1 MSRKQRPRRSSKTTP
16 VEQAP
21 PPVQR
26 AQRVPNI
33 RPGATNFQPVSPVQ
47 SGRPM
52 NMRPFSTSVI
62 NQMYQNFGPQS
73 NQDSLY
79 SPGAPI
85 RPIPGLLPPEG
96 PRGFN
101 YTVGYN
107 IAQLP
112 RSEEQYSF
120 ADLRAMA
127 SMYYGVQM
135 CQQVW
140 FDYISKLELVVEPR
154 KELLAE
160 NMDMTP
166 YEDDIQYYQDFF
178 AYPDKD
184 HDFHSWLQMA
194 VRDQLEIDAVSIF
207 VRKDRIGR
215 PYSLDLIDSAI
226 IKPLI
231 TDRGRTPE
239 PPYPAY
245 EQFVHGIPAAFLT
258 TDDLIYIKET
268 ERSDSVYG
276 RSRVE
281 KIMLY
286 VTMALRKQTKD
297 LARFT
302 DGTLPEGFIIP
313 SMDVQWSQEEI
324 EAFEIDLN
332 NLMAGND
339 EMRARLKVLPRG
351 FTFEDTQDADI
362 HMDLDEFILN
372 VCAAGHGITMS
383 ELAFTADV
391 NRATGEMQENVVYRR
406 AMGPLMNRYS
416 KLFTMIL
423 RKFFKETRFVVKLR
437 GYGEVEDFQSQSTAY
452 ATLVGAGIQSPTQA
466 AHAMN
471 LPVYDNKDVP
481 PFVVTKTGPIMVDD
495 LADPE
500 VRAASKAAFIAG
512 ASGQSSGSQGQQK
525 DGEEEDEPD
534 DEDEAS
540 ASQAQDKQPPKPGQ
554 KDDEKATLSRI
565 AEVMANVEE
574 SLRLIRARDVTPD
587 AHAPGVPMVSKQGTC
602 DCAVCWTNNG
612 KTLSDGRRP
621 PYHDG
626 CDCAAIPQSTQR
638 SDAPAEQTGMMIA
651 FMLDPETAAQLAI
664 PGGVP
669 AEEMHVTLAYLGRM
683 DEVTL
688 DVEALRR
695 ELAAF
700 ASESAPLSGT
710 TGGVG
715 RFTPSESSEGK
726 SPVIALVNVPGLQ
739 QFRASLVQRLEN
751 IGVWYAQNFDY
762 QPHCTLM
769 YAEPAAPM
777 PIESLPQVPLVFDRL
792 VLAIGNEHTQ
802 FPMGVS
808 PIEEEN
814 PRVQI
819 PQSRSEIAPG
829 SRDRSERAPE
839 SDESARARTEVSAV
853 AASGLDR
860 AKSIS
865 QEYRRWR
872 TRAIEDVKAGK
883 TRRPFESTLI
893 PQAAHALITESLAA
907 CKTPEDVR
915 TLFEMVR
922 DDETHEREIERD
934 TSPKVL
940 ASVSGGNPQQSRSA
954 WKLRW

>member
-1 MSRKQRPRRSSKTTP
+1 MSRKQQRPHRSNKATL

-26 AQRVPNI
+26 ARRQPNI
-33 RPGATNFQPVSPVQ
+33 RPGATNFQPLQPVQ
-47 SGRPM
+47 SARPA
-52 NMRPFSTSVI
+52 NMRPFPDAVVNS
-62 NQMYQNFGPQS
+62 MYQHFGPQS
-73 NQDSLY
+73 NTDTLY

-85 RPIPGLLPPEG
+85 RPIPGLLPPGG
-96 PRGFN
+96 PRGYD

-112 RSEEQYSF
+112 RSEEPYSF

-127 SMYYGVQM
+127 SLYYGVQM

-160 NMDMTP
+160 NMDTSM
-166 YEDDIQYYQDFF
+166 YADDIQYYQDFF
-178 AYPDKD
+178 AYPDRD

-215 PYSLDLIDSAI
+215 PYSLDLIDSAL

-258 TDDLIYIKET
+258 TDDLIYVKET

-302 DGTLPEGFIIP
+302 DGTLPQGFILP

-351 FTFEDTQDADI
+351 FSFESTEDADI

-406 AMGPLMNRYS
+406 AMGPLMSRYA
-416 KLFTMIL
+416 KLFTLIL
-423 RKFFKETRFVVKLR
+423 RKFFKETRFVVKLK
-437 GYGEVEDFQSQSTAY
+437 GYGEVEDFQSQATAFS
-452 ATLVGAGIQSPTQA
+452 TLVSSGIQSPTQA

-471 LPVYDNKDVP
+471 LPVYGNVDVP
-481 PFVVTKTGPIMVDD
+481 PFIVTKTGPIMVGD
-495 LADPE
+495 LADPA

-512 ASGQSSGSQGQQK
+512 ASAPSAGKQGQQEN
-525 DGEEEDEPD
+525 GEEDAPGED
-534 DEDEAS
+534 DETPEN
-540 ASQAQDKQPPKPGQ
+540 SQDQDKQAHNPGQ
-554 KDDEKATLSRI
+554 KDAKDEALSRI
-565 AEVMANVEE
+565 SAILVQAEEH
-574 SLRLIRARDVTPD
+574 LRLIRARNVTPED
-587 AHAPGVPMVSKQGTC
+587 LPAIVPLVSKQGTC
-602 DCAVCWTNNG
+602 DCPTCRAHNG
-612 KTLSDGRRP
+612 KPLIDGRRP
-621 PYHDG
+621 PYHEG
-626 CDCAAIPQSTQR
+626 CDCTAISQDAQR
-638 SDAPAEQTGMMIA
+638 SDTPEHTGIMVA
-651 FMLDPETAAQLAI
+651 FMLDPAIAMQLAI
-664 PGGVP
+664 PGGEP
-669 AEEMHVTLAYLGRM
+669 AEEMHVTLAYLGQM
-683 DEVTL
+683 DKVAL
-688 DVEALRR
+688 DVDALKR
-695 ELAAF
+695 ELATL
-700 ASESAPLSGT
+700 ASESMPLSGT
-710 TGGVG
+710 TGGLG
-715 RFTPSESSEGK
+715 RFTPSDSSEGK
-726 SPVIALVNVPGLQ
+726 SPMIALVNVAGLQ
-739 QFRASLVQRLEN
+739 QFRAALVQRLEG
-751 IGVWYAQNFDY
+751 IGVQVANDFEYT
-762 QPHCTLM
+762 PHITLL
-769 YAEPAAPM
+769 YTEPAAPL
-777 PIESLPQVPLVFDRL
+777 PIENVPQVPLVFDRL
-792 VLAIGNEHTQ
+792 VLAIGEERTS
-802 FPMGVS
+802 FPMGVQQT
-808 PIEEEN
+808 EEDSRVTRSQSNAETA
-814 PRVQI
+814 PR
-819 PQSRSEIAPG
+819 SGERSG
-829 SRDRSERAPE
+829 RAAEP
-839 SDESARARTEVSAV
+839 DASAGARTDA
-853 AASGLDR
+853 AQPGASGPDPKALS
-860 AKSIS
+860 A
-865 QEYRRWR
+865 EYRRWR
-872 TRAIEDVKAGK
+872 SRAIEDIKAGK
-883 TRRPFESTLI
+883 ARRPFESTLI
-893 PQAAHALITESLAA
+893 PHAVQSLIASGLTV

-922 DDETHEREIERD
+922 DDEAQSRERD
-934 TSPKVL
+934 TCPKVS
-940 ASVSGGNPQQSRSA
+940 AAGVPNTGGNRQQSKSG
-954 WKLRW
+954 WSPRW